1 MQNLIQLEDD
11 VKGLPDQALQ
21 QLAKAPN
28 PQVPQFLV
36 ISEIQRR
43 GDMRKRFEARQQQ
56 QPQGT
61 VAQQI
66 VSPQPQGIASMMPQ
80 QGMPQGG
87 PMPMPQGGPMPMPMP
102 QGGPMPQPPM
112 GQPMPQ
118 APMQQP
124 MAPQG
129 MATGGVIRMAEGR
142 MATFPINQ
150 TPAQSS
156 IIGQRI
162 NNPYNIRQYD
172 QGFLGE
178 SGEDSGFIS
187 FEDPMYGVRAA
198 DRVLT
203 TYGTN
208 RGINTIRGLINRFAP
223 PSENDTSSYVNYIS
237 GQLGIDPD
245 AEVDLS
251 DPEMRARI
259 LSPMAMMESRSEYS
273 PGQITGMI
281 EQANLRQGDS
291 GQTQFPT
298 PRPNIVASAQ
308 PPQGM
313 LGDFPLP
320 QMREGVVTTESMNL
334 PVLGQE
340 PPLPE
345 GLVEGMLDQ
354 SRFDRMQRSAKQTAE
369 GRAVEGPQTTTE
381 LMTGIFGGRQTPEV
395 GEIIRQSRVSTL
407 PELEN
412 ALPLVA
418 RQPTRKQ
425 AEAGDV
431 IRMAENTKVDP
442 KGLITT
448 DNNPV
453 SAIIED
459 AAKGEIPPTT
469 DISGSLDILRQ
480 SREAIGDPG
489 SAVTDRLNYLMGG
502 AKNLESR
509 TDEISGLGLPEY
521 GTREYNRQVADMV
534 KDFQVEPDTAEG
546 DKPMSDAQKARMFSG
561 NPYGGMIIAGREEKE
576 RTQRPEGTFAEER
589 ISKEA
594 QINMRA
600 IEAIQTKQAELQ
612 EYIATHDT
620 TDPVVKQE
628 IRRRESQLSEL
639 NTRLSQFSQ
648 TKKKG
653 TGDATV
659 VDTDAAEKVKPTTE
673 AAAVATPDSD
683 KETSQ
688 QVADRYIQEARA
700 AREAGLMSKE
710 ELAKKEALGAALIQ
724 LGAGIAKGDL
734 AEGLSKA
741 GVAAQDVREKARDR
755 ALRARYYDSLAN
767 RSSNLSLEQKRVVE
781 TAKER
786 ISGMKGSD
794 GALLTPF
801 HPEYEARLSKLITD
815 LGNDI
820 GIDMSAAAAIPEDP
834 TASAVGAATAS
845 PATSRYVI
853 N

>member
-66 VSPQPQGIASMMPQ
+66 VNPQPQGIASMMPQ

-87 PMPMPQGGPMPMPMP
+87 PMPMPQGGPMP
-102 QGGPMPQPPM
+102 QPPM

-118 APMQQP
+118 APMQQPMPQP

-142 MATFPINQ
+142 MATFPIDQ
-150 TPAQSS
+150 APAQSS

-162 NNPYNIRQYD
+162 NNPFNIRQYN
-172 QGFLGE
+172 QGFVGE
-178 SGEDSGFIS
+178 TGTEDGFIS

-203 TYGTN
+203 TYG
-208 RGINTIRGLINRFAP
+208 RDRDIGSIRGLVSRFAP
-223 PSENDTSSYVNYIS
+223 PSENETQSYIDYIS

-245 AEVDLS
+245 AEIDLS
-251 DPEMRARI
+251 DPAMRSRI
-259 LSPMAMMESRSEYS
+259 LAPMAKIESRTEYT
-273 PGQITGMI
+273 PDQITGMI

-298 PRPNIVASAQ
+298 PTPNIVASAQ

-418 RQPTRKQ
+418 RRPTRKQ

-459 AAKGEIPPTT
+459 AAKGEAEVQQVL
-469 DISGSLDILRQ
+469 SGRS
-480 SREAIGDPG
+480 GVG
-489 SAVTDRLNYLMGG
+489 MGG
-502 AKNLESR
+502 VGGDMKQLLEGQAP
-509 TDEISGLGLPEY
+509 SGRP
-521 GTREYNRQVADMV
+521 GTGMGGVGADMKRILEQQRLEEERTSGEV
-534 KDFQVEPDTAEG
+534 VEDDE
-546 DKPMSDAQKARMFSG
+546 PMSDAQKALI
-561 NPYGGMIIAGREEKE
+561 YGGSPFGGMALARREEKD

-620 TDPVVKQE
+620 TDPAVKKE
-628 IRRRESQLSEL
+628 VRRRESQLSEL
-639 NTRLSQFSQ
+639 NTRLSQFNQ
-648 TKKKG
+648 PEKKG
-653 TGDATV
+653 GSDATV
-659 VDTDAAEKVKPTTE
+659 VDTDAAEQDQTATE
-673 AAAVATPDSD
+673 AATETVTETAPD
-683 KETSQ
+683 
-688 QVADRYIQEARA
+688 ADAAEAQKSAERYIQQVRA
-700 AREAGLMSKE
+700 AREAGLISKE

-755 ALRARYYDSLAN
+755 AVRADYYEYLKSKPASLTASGQN
-767 RSSNLSLEQKRVVE
+767 YSRLQKVVADQLEQE
-781 TAKER
+781 F
-786 ISGMKGSD
+786 G
-794 GALLTPF
+794 
-801 HPEYEARLSKLITD
+801 
-815 LGNDI
+815 
-820 GIDMSAAAAIPEDP
+820 GIDPRLMPPEQKALYQARRDQLLQQLAPQYQVDPSSAVVGATPSDP
-834 TASAVGAATAS
+834 TASASGRATPDGVS
-845 PATSRYVI
+845 FLDMQ
-853 N
+853 

>member
-21 QLAKAPN
+21 QLAQTPN

-66 VSPQPQGIASMMPQ
+66 VNPQPQGIASMMPQ

-87 PMPMPQGGPMPMPMP
+87 PMPMPQGGPMP
-102 QGGPMPQPPM
+102 QPPM

-118 APMQQP
+118 APTQQPMQQP
-124 MAPQG
+124 MPPQG
-129 MATGGVIRMAEGR
+129 MAAGGVIRMAEGR

-150 TPAQSS
+150 APEQSS

-162 NNPYNIRQYD
+162 NNPFNIRQYN
-172 QGFLGE
+172 QGFVGE
-178 SGEDSGFIS
+178 TGAEDGFIS

-198 DRVLT
+198 DKVLT
-203 TYGTN
+203 TYG
-208 RGINTIRGLINRFAP
+208 RDRDIDSIRGLVSRFAP
-223 PSENDTSSYVNYIS
+223 PSENETQSYIDYIS
-237 GQLGIDPD
+237 GQLGIDAD
-245 AEVDLS
+245 AEIDLS
-251 DPEMRARI
+251 DPAMRSRI
-259 LSPMAMMESRSEYS
+259 LAPMAKIESRTEYT
-273 PGQITGMI
+273 PDQITAMI
-281 EQANLRQGDS
+281 EQANLRQGES
-291 GQTQFPT
+291 GATQFPT
-298 PRPNIVASAQ
+298 PTPNIQMPMPAGPDMDAPRERATKTTTEFLPI
-308 PPQGM
+308 PPQT
-313 LGDFPLP
+313 P
-320 QMREGVVTTESMNL
+320 S
-334 PVLGQE
+334 
-340 PPLPE
+340 
-345 GLVEGMLDQ
+345 
-354 SRFDRMQRSAKQTAE
+354 
-369 GRAVEGPQTTTE
+369 E
-381 LMTGIFGGRQTPEV
+381 LMTGIFGGRETPEV
-395 GEIIRQSRVSTL
+395 GDIIRQTRVSTL

-425 AEAGDV
+425 AETGDV

-480 SREAIGDPG
+480 SRGAAGDPG

-521 GTREYNRQVADMV
+521 GTREYHRQVAEMV
-534 KDFQVEPDTAEG
+534 KDFQVDPATAERMAQERLAAQPKPDRRRGSTRRRKKADPSFFDTGPAG
-546 DKPMSDAQKARMFSG
+546 DPRGRNLKAAQL
-561 NPYGGMIIAGREEKE
+561 REERLEAE
-576 RTQRPEGTFAEER
+576 RLA
-589 ISKEA
+589 KEA
-594 QINMRA
+594 K
-600 IEAIQTKQAELQ
+600 EAK
-612 EYIATHDT
+612 D
-620 TDPVVKQE
+620 
-628 IRRRESQLSEL
+628 
-639 NTRLSQFSQ
+639 
-648 TKKKG
+648 G
-653 TGDATV
+653 
-659 VDTDAAEKVKPTTE
+659 
-673 AAAVATPDSD
+673 AAVAGTDD
-683 KETSQ
+683 ATTKAAEAAVAETSAPDQEAAQ
-688 QVADRYIQEARA
+688 QAADRYIQEARA

-755 ALRARYYDSLAN
+755 ALRAKYYDSLAD
-767 RSSNLSLEQKRVVE
+767 RSSKTSMSLEQKRIVE
-781 TAKER
+781 TAESLLEGATGPDGKPLFV
-786 ISGMKGSD
+786 GS
-794 GALLTPF
+794 
-801 HPEYEARLSKLITD
+801 PEYTARKNQIIQRLAEEA
-815 LGNDI
+815 
-820 GIDMSAAAAIPEDP
+820 GIDMTAALATSEDP
-834 TASAVGAATAS
+834 TVSAAEAATPS
-845 PATSRYVI
+845 SATSRYVI

>member
-66 VSPQPQGIASMMPQ
+66 VNPQPQGIASMMPQ

-87 PMPMPQGGPMPMPMP
+87 PMPMPQGGPMP
-102 QGGPMPQPPM
+102 QPPM

-118 APMQQP
+118 APMQQPMQQP

-142 MATFPINQ
+142 MATFPIDQ
-150 TPAQSS
+150 APAQSS

-162 NNPYNIRQYD
+162 NNPFNIRQYN
-172 QGFLGE
+172 QGFVGE
-178 SGEDSGFIS
+178 TGAEDGFIS

-198 DRVLT
+198 DKVLT
-203 TYGTN
+203 TYG
-208 RGINTIRGLINRFAP
+208 RDRDIDSIRGLVSRFAP
-223 PSENDTSSYVNYIS
+223 PSENETQSYIDYIS
-237 GQLGIDPD
+237 GQLGIDAD
-245 AEVDLS
+245 AEIDLS
-251 DPEMRARI
+251 DPAMRSRI
-259 LSPMAMMESRSEYS
+259 LAPMAKIESRTEYT
-273 PGQITGMI
+273 PDQITAMI
-281 EQANLRQGDS
+281 EQANLRQGES
-291 GQTQFPT
+291 GATQFPT
-298 PRPNIVASAQ
+298 PTPNIQMPMPAGPDMDAPRERATKTTTEFLPI
-308 PPQGM
+308 PPQT
-313 LGDFPLP
+313 P
-320 QMREGVVTTESMNL
+320 S
-334 PVLGQE
+334 
-340 PPLPE
+340 
-345 GLVEGMLDQ
+345 
-354 SRFDRMQRSAKQTAE
+354 
-369 GRAVEGPQTTTE
+369 E
-381 LMTGIFGGRQTPEV
+381 LMTGIFGGRETPEV
-395 GEIIRQSRVSTL
+395 GDIIRQTRVSTL

-459 AAKGEIPPTT
+459 AAKGETEVQQALSGRSGVGMGGVGGDMRQILAEQEAASQERQAPVIPQATTQTIPPTT
-469 DISGSLDILRQ
+469 DISRSLEILRQ
-480 SREAIGDPG
+480 SGEAAGDPG

-509 TDEISGLGLPEY
+509 AGEISGVGLPEY
-521 GTREYNRQVADMV
+521 GTREYKRQVAEMV
-534 KDFQVEPDTAEG
+534 QDFQVDPATAERMAQERLAAQP
-546 DKPMSDAQKARMFSG
+546 KP
-561 NPYGGMIIAGREEKE
+561 E
-576 RTQRPEGTFAEER
+576 RRRGSTRR
-589 ISKEA
+589 RKEA
-594 QINMRA
+594 DPSFFDTGPAGDPRGRNLRA
-600 IEAIQTKQAELQ
+600 AQLRDQRLAE
-612 EYIATHDT
+612 
-620 TDPVVKQE
+620 
-628 IRRRESQLSEL
+628 
-639 NTRLSQFSQ
+639 
-648 TKKKG
+648 
-653 TGDATV
+653 
-659 VDTDAAEKVKPTTE
+659 E
-673 AAAVATPDSD
+673 AAAEGKEGAAVAGTDD
-683 KETSQ
+683 ATTKETAVAETSAPDQEAAQ
-688 QVADRYIQEARA
+688 QAADRYIQQARA

-755 ALRARYYDSLAN
+755 ALRARYYDSLSD
-767 RSSNLSLEQKRVVE
+767 RSSRTSMSLEQKRIIE
-781 TAKER
+781 SAEELL
-786 ISGMKGSD
+786 KGAQGPD
-794 GALLTPF
+794 GKPLF
-801 HPEYEARLSKLITD
+801 VGSPEYAARKRQLIIKLAEQQ
-815 LGNDI
+815 
-820 GIDMSAAAAIPEDP
+820 GIDMTSALAVVEDP
-834 TASAVGAATAS
+834 TASAAESATPS
-845 PATSRYVI
+845 SATSRYVI

>member
-66 VSPQPQGIASMMPQ
+66 VNPQPQGIASMMPQ

-87 PMPMPQGGPMPMPMP
+87 PMP
-102 QGGPMPQPPM
+102 QPPM
-112 GQPMPQ
+112 GQPIPQ
-118 APMQQP
+118 APMQQPMQQP

-142 MATFPINQ
+142 MATFPIDQ

-162 NNPYNIRQYD
+162 NNPFNIRQYD

-198 DRVLT
+198 DKVLT
-203 TYGTN
+203 TYGTK
-208 RGINTIRGLINRFAP
+208 RGINTVRGLINRFAP

-281 EQANLRQGDS
+281 EQANLRQGET
-291 GQTQFPT
+291 GATQFPT
-298 PRPNIVASAQ
+298 PTPNI
-308 PPQGM
+308 
-313 LGDFPLP
+313 
-320 QMREGVVTTESMNL
+320 QMPMPVGPDMDAPRERATKTTTEFL
-334 PVLGQE
+334 PV
-340 PPLPE
+340 P
-345 GLVEGMLDQ
+345 
-354 SRFDRMQRSAKQTAE
+354 
-369 GRAVEGPQTTTE
+369 PQTTTE
-381 LMTGIFGGRQTPEV
+381 LMTGIFGGRETPEV

-459 AAKGEIPPTT
+459 AAKGETEVQQAL
-469 DISGSLDILRQ
+469 SGRS
-480 SREAIGDPG
+480 GVG
-489 SAVTDRLNYLMGG
+489 MGG
-502 AKNLESR
+502 V
-509 TDEISGLGLPEY
+509 G
-521 GTREYNRQVADMV
+521 ADMKRILEQQRLEEERTSGEV
-534 KDFQVEPDTAEG
+534 AE
-546 DKPMSDAQKARMFSG
+546 DDEPMSDAQKALI
-561 NPYGGMIIAGREEKE
+561 YGGSPFGGMALARREEKD

-620 TDPVVKQE
+620 TDPAVKKE
-628 IRRRESQLSEL
+628 VRRRESQLSEL
-639 NTRLSQFSQ
+639 NTRLSQFNQ
-648 TKKKG
+648 PEKKG
-653 TGDATV
+653 GSDATV
-659 VDTDAAEKVKPTTE
+659 VDTDAAEQAEPTTE
-673 AAAVATPDSD
+673 AAAVATPDSSE
-683 KETSQ
+683 ETSQ

-755 ALRARYYDSLAN
+755 ALRARYYDSLSD
-767 RSSNLSLEQKRVVE
+767 SSSRTSMSLEQKRIIE
-781 TAKER
+781 SAEELL
-786 ISGMKGSD
+786 KGAQGPD
-794 GALLTPF
+794 GKPLF
-801 HPEYEARLSKLITD
+801 VGSPEYAARKRQLVIKLAEQQ
-815 LGNDI
+815 
-820 GIDMSAAAAIPEDP
+820 GIDMTSALAVVEDP
-834 TASAVGAATAS
+834 TASAVEAATAS

>member
-66 VSPQPQGIASMMPQ
+66 VNPQPQGIASMMPQ

-87 PMPMPQGGPMPMPMP
+87 PMPMPQGGPMP
-102 QGGPMPQPPM
+102 QPPM

-118 APMQQP
+118 APMQQPMPQP

-142 MATFPINQ
+142 MATFPIDQ

-281 EQANLRQGDS
+281 EQANLRQGET
-291 GQTQFPT
+291 GATQFPT
-298 PRPNIVASAQ
+298 PTPNIQMPMPAGPDMDAPRERATKTTTEFLPV
-308 PPQGM
+308 PPQT
-313 LGDFPLP
+313 P
-320 QMREGVVTTESMNL
+320 S
-334 PVLGQE
+334 
-340 PPLPE
+340 
-345 GLVEGMLDQ
+345 
-354 SRFDRMQRSAKQTAE
+354 
-369 GRAVEGPQTTTE
+369 E

-459 AAKGEIPPTT
+459 AAKGETEVQQALSGRSGVGMGGVGGDMKQILAEQQAALQERQAPVMSQVPSQAIPPTT

-546 DKPMSDAQKARMFSG
+546 DKPMSDAQKALMYGG
-561 NPYGGMIIAGREEKE
+561 NPYGGMIIARQEEE
-576 RTQRPEGTFAEER
+576 ARTQRPEGTFAEER
-589 ISKEA
+589 LSKEA

-620 TDPVVKQE
+620 TDPAVKKE
-628 IRRRESQLSEL
+628 VRRRESQLSEL
-639 NTRLSQFSQ
+639 NTRLSQFNQ
-648 TKKKG
+648 PEKKG
-653 TGDATV
+653 GSDATV
-659 VDTDAAEKVKPTTE
+659 VDTDAAEQAKPTTE
-673 AAAVATPDSD
+673 AAAVATPDSSE
-683 KETSQ
+683 ETSQ

-755 ALRARYYDSLAN
+755 ALRAKYYDSLSN

>member
-87 PMPMPQGGPMPMPMP
+87 PMP
-102 QGGPMPQPPM
+102 QPPM

-124 MAPQG
+124 MPQPMAPQG
-129 MATGGVIRMAEGR
+129 MAAGGVIRMAEGR
-142 MATFPINQ
+142 MATFPIDQ

-162 NNPYNIRQYD
+162 NNPFNIRQYN
-172 QGFLGE
+172 QGFVGE
-178 SGEDSGFIS
+178 TGTEDGFIS

-203 TYGTN
+203 TYG
-208 RGINTIRGLINRFAP
+208 RDRDIGSIRGLVSRFAP
-223 PSENDTSSYVNYIS
+223 PSENETQSYIDYIS

-245 AEVDLS
+245 AEIDLS
-251 DPEMRARI
+251 DPAMRSRI
-259 LSPMAMMESRSEYS
+259 LAPMAKIESRTEYT
-273 PGQITGMI
+273 PDQITGMI
-281 EQANLRQGDS
+281 EQANLRQGET
-291 GQTQFPT
+291 GATQFPT
-298 PRPNIVASAQ
+298 PTPNI
-308 PPQGM
+308 
-313 LGDFPLP
+313 
-320 QMREGVVTTESMNL
+320 QMPMPAGPDMDAPRERATKTTTEFL
-334 PVLGQE
+334 PV
-340 PPLPE
+340 P
-345 GLVEGMLDQ
+345 
-354 SRFDRMQRSAKQTAE
+354 
-369 GRAVEGPQTTTE
+369 PQTTTE

-459 AAKGEIPPTT
+459 AAKGEAAVVKDVEKSEAEVQQVLSGRSGVGMGGVGGDMKRILAEQEAASQERQAPVVSQVPSQAIPPTT

-502 AKNLESR
+502 AKNL
-509 TDEISGLGLPEY
+509 TPENT
-521 GTREYNRQVADMV
+521 GGPIATEKPDRIQGSTARRKKADPNFFD
-534 KDFQVEPDTAEG
+534 KGPAEN
-546 DKPMSDAQKARMFSG
+546 AR
-561 NPYGGMIIAGREEKE
+561 GRNLRGSQYRDDRLEAE
-576 RTQRPEGTFAEER
+576 RLEAER
-589 ISKEA
+589 LAKEA
-594 QINMRA
+594 EDA
-600 IEAIQTKQAELQ
+600 AVTG
-612 EYIATHDT
+612 
-620 TDPVVKQE
+620 TD
-628 IRRRESQLSEL
+628 
-639 NTRLSQFSQ
+639 
-648 TKKKG
+648 
-653 TGDATV
+653 DAT
-659 VDTDAAEKVKPTTE
+659 TKET
-673 AAAVATPDSD
+673 AVATETAAPDQ
-683 KETSQ
+683 ETAQ

-755 ALRARYYDSLAN
+755 ALRARYYDSLAES
-767 RSSNLSLEQKRVVE
+767 RTGATPQNLRRLQQAVAAQLEAEFPQGKLMDRE
-781 TAKER
+781 A
-786 ISGMKGSD
+786 
-794 GALLTPF
+794 
-801 HPEYEARLSKLITD
+801 YEARERQLVEQLSKTF
-815 LGNDI
+815 
-820 GIDMSAAAAIPEDP
+820 GIDVSSLAATPVDPVAGSGSAAAPQADAYTI
-834 TASAVGAATAS
+834 
-845 PATSRYVI
+845 RNI
-853 N
+853 

>member
-66 VSPQPQGIASMMPQ
+66 VNPQPQGIASMMPQ

-87 PMPMPQGGPMPMPMP
+87 PMP
-102 QGGPMPQPPM
+102 QPPM
-112 GQPMPQ
+112 GQPIPQ
-118 APMQQP
+118 APMQQPMQQP

-142 MATFPINQ
+142 MATFPIDQ

-162 NNPYNIRQYD
+162 NNPFNIRQYD

-198 DRVLT
+198 DKVLT
-203 TYGTN
+203 TYGTK
-208 RGINTIRGLINRFAP
+208 RGINTVRGLINRFAP

-281 EQANLRQGDS
+281 EQANLRQGET
-291 GQTQFPT
+291 GATQFPT
-298 PRPNIVASAQ
+298 PTPNI
-308 PPQGM
+308 
-313 LGDFPLP
+313 
-320 QMREGVVTTESMNL
+320 QMPMPVGPDMDAPRERATKTTTEFL
-334 PVLGQE
+334 PV
-340 PPLPE
+340 P
-345 GLVEGMLDQ
+345 
-354 SRFDRMQRSAKQTAE
+354 
-369 GRAVEGPQTTTE
+369 PQTTTE
-381 LMTGIFGGRQTPEV
+381 LMTGIFGGRETPEV

-459 AAKGEIPPTT
+459 AAKGETEVQQAL
-469 DISGSLDILRQ
+469 SGRS
-480 SREAIGDPG
+480 GVG
-489 SAVTDRLNYLMGG
+489 MGG
-502 AKNLESR
+502 V
-509 TDEISGLGLPEY
+509 G
-521 GTREYNRQVADMV
+521 ADM
-534 KDFQVEPDTAEG
+534 KQVLERQAPSGRPGTGMGGVGADMKRILEQQRLEEERTSGEVAE
-546 DKPMSDAQKARMFSG
+546 DDEPMSDAQKALI
-561 NPYGGMIIAGREEKE
+561 YGGSPFGGMALARREEKD

-620 TDPVVKQE
+620 TDPAVKKE
-628 IRRRESQLSEL
+628 VRRRESQLSEL
-639 NTRLSQFSQ
+639 NTRLSQFNQ
-648 TKKKG
+648 PEKKG
-653 TGDATV
+653 GSDATV
-659 VDTDAAEKVKPTTE
+659 VDTDAAEQAEPTTE
-673 AAAVATPDSD
+673 AAAVATPDSSE
-683 KETSQ
+683 ETSQ

-755 ALRARYYDSLAN
+755 ALRARYYDSLSD
-767 RSSNLSLEQKRVVE
+767 SSSRTSMSLEQKRIIE
-781 TAKER
+781 SAEELL
-786 ISGMKGSD
+786 KGAQGPD
-794 GALLTPF
+794 GKPLF
-801 HPEYEARLSKLITD
+801 VGSPEYAARKRQLVIKLAEQQ
-815 LGNDI
+815 
-820 GIDMSAAAAIPEDP
+820 GIDMTSALAVVEDP
-834 TASAVGAATAS
+834 TASAVEAATAS